1 LTGTVLFL
9 IYINDLPNCSSLFSQ
24 LFADDTALSASHS
37 NLQEL
42 FSFVN
47 QEFHKLCTYF
57 RNNMLSLH
65 PDKTKFLLISPNNIP
80 FDTNLKLYINNNN
93 PGETSH
99 ERILELSSVSP
110 TDKIPALK
118 YLGVYFDSQLN
129 FKYHISQIS
138 KKLSYALYTLR
149 SVKNLLPPH
158 SLKTLYYSLFHCHLV
173 YGIEIW
179 STAPAASIKP
189 LITKQKMAIRILAN
203 KTYNAHTEPL
213 FKILEILPLN
223 DLINFFKLKFFHSYV
238 FNTIPTAFAST
249 WITTLEQ
256 RHNDGQL
263 NLLYNLRNNDDYFI
277 PFVRTIFLSRF
288 PLYSLP
294 DLWNN
299 LPHVLKDIPSKKH
312 FSISLKKHYLS
323 KLNENFTCTRLICHT
338 CLTAGL

>member
-1 LTGTVLFL
+1 
-9 IYINDLPNCSSLFSQ
+9 
-24 LFADDTALSASHS
+24 
-37 NLQEL
+37 
-42 FSFVN
+42 
-47 QEFHKLCTYF
+47 
-57 RNNMLSLH
+57 
-65 PDKTKFLLISPNNIP
+65 
-80 FDTNLKLYINNNN
+80 
-93 PGETSH
+93 
-99 ERILELSSVSP
+99 
-110 TDKIPALK
+110 
-118 YLGVYFDSQLN
+118 
-129 FKYHISQIS
+129 
-138 KKLSYALYTLR
+138 
-149 SVKNLLPPH
+149 
-158 SLKTLYYSLFHCHLV
+158 
-173 YGIEIW
+173 
-179 STAPAASIKP
+179 
-189 LITKQKMAIRILAN
+189 MAIRILAN